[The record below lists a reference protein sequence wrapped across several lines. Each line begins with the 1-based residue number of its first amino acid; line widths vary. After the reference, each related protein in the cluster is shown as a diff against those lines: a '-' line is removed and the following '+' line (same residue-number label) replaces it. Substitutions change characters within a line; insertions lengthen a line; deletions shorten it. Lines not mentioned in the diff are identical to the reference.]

1 MSGLGLNGAVRNQPI
16 ATHYMKFGVW
26 PCILLGWPGI
36 VKHAWQQDF
45 GRVPA
50 MSTHLKNKYWDMVA
64 KRTHICRRAVDTGS
78 KMHSYGR
85 VWFDGWLLSAGCW
98 LGACDERMP
107 AESSQQRAASREQ
120 PALSSRQP
128 AASTWQPAAS
138 SQQPVARNQQPAAG
152 RQHGCALICMF

>member
-1 MSGLGLNGAVRNQPI
+1 
-16 ATHYMKFGVW
+16 MKFGAW

-85 VWFDGWLLSAGCW
+85 VWFDGWLLAAGCCLRAAGCW
-98 LGACDERMP
+98 LGACVERMP

-138 SQQPVARNQQPAAG
+138 SQQPAASSQQPVARNQQPAAG

>member
-1 MSGLGLNGAVRNQPI
+1 MSGLGLNGAVRNQPT
-16 ATHYMKFGVW
+16 ATHYMKFGAW

-85 VWFDGWLLSAGCW
+85 VWFDGWLLAAGCC
-98 LGACDERMP
+98 L
-107 AESSQQRAASREQ
+107 RAA
-120 PALSSRQP
+120 
-128 AASTWQPAAS
+128 
-138 SQQPVARNQQPAAG
+138 G
-152 RQHGCALICMF
+152 